1 MNVRDAP
8 ASAPKPRLYHE
19 LADWWPLLSAPE
31 DYAEEAAFYAD
42 RLQAACEGPTRT
54 LLELGSGGGN
64 NASHLKRW
72 FRVTL
77 IDPAEGMLAV
87 SRGLNPGCEHHA
99 GDMRTVRLGRQF
111 DVVLIHDA
119 VGYMTSREDLRQAME
134 TAYVHC
140 RPGGAALFAPD
151 FVQENFRPGVST
163 GGHDGDRRALRYLA
177 WTWDP
182 DPEDETYLVD
192 YAFMLRHSGGSVS
205 VQHDRHVQGLFP
217 RAVWLELLE
226 RRGFVPEAVRFDHSD
241 LPDREFHVFVA
252 RRPNQS

>member
-1 MNVRDAP
+1 MTA
-8 ASAPKPRLYHE
+8 KPRLYYE

-31 DYAEEAAFYAD
+31 DYAEEAAFYAA
-42 RLQAACEGPTRT
+42 RLREACEGPPRT

-64 NASHLKRW
+64 NASHLKRE
-72 FRVTL
+72 FQVTL
-77 IDPAEGMLAV
+77 VDPAEGMLAV
-87 SRGLNPGCEHHA
+87 SRRLNPECEHLA
-99 GDMRTVRLGRQF
+99 GDMRTVRLKRQF
-111 DVVLIHDA
+111 DVVLVHDA
-119 VGYMTSREDLRQAME
+119 VGYMTSREGLRQAME
-134 TAYVHC
+134 TAHAHC

-182 DPEDETYLVD
+182 DPGDETYLVD
-192 YAFMLRHSGGSVS
+192 YAFMLRKSDGSVG
-205 VQHDRHVQGLFP
+205 VQHDRHVEGLFP

-226 RRGFVPEAVRFDHSD
+226 RGGFVPEAVPFDHSD

-252 RRPNQS
+252 RRPTHS